1 LVLSV
6 IEKWSIG
13 NEGRL
18 SMNIVEFQRYVSNFS
33 KEKGFQDTT
42 IEERTIYTMAE
53 LGELAEVILKR
64 DTIQDAKREIGL
76 EMFDVIWNVCDLAN
90 KLEIDLEKAFEE
102 KMRINKKREW

>member
-1 LVLSV
+1 
-6 IEKWSIG
+6 
-13 NEGRL
+13 
-18 SMNIVEFQRYVSNFS
+18 MNIVEFQRYVLNLS

-42 IEERTIYTMAE
+42 IEERAMYIMAE

-64 DTIQDAKREIGL
+64 DKIQDSKREIGL

-90 KLEIDLEKAFEE
+90 KLEIDLEKSFEE

>member
-1 LVLSV
+1 
-6 IEKWSIG
+6 
-13 NEGRL
+13 
-18 SMNIVEFQRYVSNFS
+18 
-33 KEKGFQDTT
+33 TT

-90 KLEIDLEKAFEE
+90 KLNIDLEKAFKE
-102 KMRINKKREW
+102 KMKINKKREW

>member
-1 LVLSV
+1 MYH
-6 IEKWSIG
+6 
-13 NEGRL
+13 EGGL

-42 IEERTIYTMAE
+42 IEERAMYAMAE

-64 DTIQDAKREIGL
+64 DKIKDSKREIGLIGL

>member
-1 LVLSV
+1 M
-6 IEKWSIG
+6 G
-13 NEGRL
+13 GRL

-90 KLEIDLEKAFEE
+90 KLNIDLEKAFAE
-102 KMRINKKREW
+102 KMKINKKREW

>member
-1 LVLSV
+1 
-6 IEKWSIG
+6 
-13 NEGRL
+13 
-18 SMNIVEFQRYVSNFS
+18 S

-90 KLEIDLEKAFEE
+90 KLNIDLEKAFKE
-102 KMRINKKREW
+102 KMKINKKREW

>member
-1 LVLSV
+1 
-6 IEKWSIG
+6 
-13 NEGRL
+13 
-18 SMNIVEFQRYVSNFS
+18 MNIVEFQRYVSNFS

-42 IEERTIYTMAE
+42 IEERAMYAMAE

-64 DTIQDAKREIGL
+64 DKIKDSKREIGLIGL